1 MATGVSMRV
10 TKYEHTEVARSSA
23 TLLRYEGDRGG
34 TRHRDKMNYN
44 LLFTITINNFSDSDD
59 NWIKFKK
66 EMPFRVDLHWCL
78 ILWFWLRDDD
88 LLYLKRSRR
97 SRARNFSAFWLLNSY
112 LVGLSPIRWDESEV
126 VLRNVRYTT
135 QFSSLRF
142 YLKVSVDWHICH
154 VPRDVKHQFQWLW
167 LKSLSYFQV
176 WVAGYSPQL
185 FCVSRDWL
193 YYYFVDNQLIVER

>member
-34 TRHRDKMNYN
+34 TRHRDKTNYN
-44 LLFTITINNFSDSDD
+44 LLFTITINNFWDSDD

-142 YLKVSVDWHICH
+142 YLKVSVDDTFVTYQGTSSISFSDFDWN
-154 VPRDVKHQFQWLW
+154 LW
-167 LKSLSYFQV
+167 V
-176 WVAGYSPQL
+176 I
-185 FCVSRDWL
+185 SRFEL
-193 YYYFVDNQLIVER
+193 QAAPHSCFASVEIGFIITL